1 MLVEHFSAEQIF
13 KDVDHIEPGEDFVE
27 RITAAVGSC
36 DVLLAL
42 IDEPWLTIIN
52 GGVQY
57 RLDNPENYVRLE
69 IETG

>member
-52 GGVQY
+52 
-57 RLDNPENYVRLE
+57 ENV
-69 IETG
+69 